1 MEDLEGKF
9 RSLEIDAE
17 IQKLKQ
23 KLQNQNSQNRGTHT
37 TAQSHREHTSTQNAS
52 STPPINEE
60 KKIRFYAI
68 LGLPPDASNQE
79 VKQAYKKLVK
89 RCHPDLFFD
98 NPSRRKKAQEILTK
112 INQAY
117 DEWYSKDNV

>member
-23 KLQNQNSQNRGTHT
+23 NLQNSHSQNGSTYT
-37 TAQSHREHTSTQNAS
+37 TSQSQREHHS
-52 STPPINEE
+52 SKESSSDSPIHEE

-68 LGLPPDASNQE
+68 LGLPPNASMQE

-98 NPSRRKKAQEILTK
+98 NPSRREKAQEILTK

-117 DEWYSKDNV
+117 EELCSKNNL

>member
-23 KLQNQNSQNRGTHT
+23 QLKNLNSQNAGAQ
-37 TAQSHREHTSTQNAS
+37 AQSQHNSTQNAS
-52 STPPINEE
+52 STPPANEE
-60 KKIRFYAI
+60 RKARFYAL
-68 LGLPPDASNQE
+68 LGLPPTASTQE
-79 VKQAYKKLVK
+79 VKQAYKQLVK
-89 RCHPDLFFD
+89 RCHPDLFFG
-98 NPSRRKKAQEILTK
+98 NPSLRQKAQEILTK

-117 DEWYSKDNV
+117 DELCSKK

>member
-9 RSLEIDAE
+9 RSLEMDAE
-17 IQKLKQ
+17 IEKLKQ
-23 KLQNQNSQNRGTHT
+23 KLQNPHRQNGSTYGT
-37 TAQSHREHTSTQNAS
+37 SKREKKYSYTKDFS
-52 STPPINEE
+52 SDSPTHEE

-68 LGLPPDASNQE
+68 LGVPSDASSQE

-89 RCHPDLFFD
+89 KCHPDLFFD
-98 NPSRRKKAQEILTK
+98 NPPLQEKAQEILMK

-117 DEWYSKDNV
+117 EELCSKNNF

>member
-23 KLQNQNSQNRGTHT
+23 KLQNPHSQNGGTHT
-37 TAQSHREHTSTQNAS
+37 TSHSNKEHTSAKNAS
-52 STPPINEE
+52 STPSINEE

-68 LGLPPDASNQE
+68 LGLPPDASIQE

-98 NPSRRKKAQEILTK
+98 NPSLRQKAQEILTK

-117 DEWYSKDNV
+117 DELCSKNK

>member
-23 KLQNQNSQNRGTHT
+23 QLKNLNSHNSGTHT
-37 TAQSHREHTSTQNAS
+37 QSQTSSTQNAS
-52 STPPINEE
+52 SNSPTNEE
-60 KKIRFYAI
+60 RKTRFYAI
-68 LGLPPDASNQE
+68 LGLPLTASSQE
-79 VKQAYKKLVK
+79 VKQAYKQLVK

-98 NPSRRKKAQEILTK
+98 NPSRRQKAQEILTK
-112 INQAY
+112 INQTY
-117 DEWYSKDNV
+117 DELCSKNQL

>member
-17 IQKLKQ
+17 IYKLKQ
-23 KLQNQNSQNRGTHT
+23 KLKNLNNQDSGTQTHSQHN
-37 TAQSHREHTSTQNAS
+37 STQNAS
-52 STPPINEE
+52 SNSPTHEE
-60 KKIRFYAI
+60 RKARFYSI
-68 LGLPPDASNQE
+68 LGLPLNASRQE
-79 VKQAYKKLVK
+79 VKQAYKQLVK

-98 NPSRRKKAQEILTK
+98 NPPLRQKAQEILTK

-117 DEWYSKDNV
+117 DELCSKNQL

>member
-17 IQKLKQ
+17 IHKLKQ
-23 KLQNQNSQNRGTHT
+23 KLKNLNSQNSGTQT
-37 TAQSHREHTSTQNAS
+37 QSQPSSTQNAS
-52 STPPINEE
+52 STSPTNEE
-60 KKIRFYAI
+60 RKVRFYAI
-68 LGLPPDASNQE
+68 LGLPLTASTQE
-79 VKQAYKKLVK
+79 VKQAYKQLVK

-98 NPSRRKKAQEILTK
+98 NPQLRQKAQEILTK

-117 DEWYSKDNV
+117 DELCSKNQ

>member
-9 RSLEIDAE
+9 RALEMDAE
-17 IQKLKQ
+17 IEKLKQ
-23 KLQNQNSQNRGTHT
+23 KLKNSHSQDGSTDGTSKSKKEYSYT
-37 TAQSHREHTSTQNAS
+37 KDFSSDSPTQ
-52 STPPINEE
+52 EE

-68 LGLPPDASNQE
+68 LGVPPDASSQE

-89 RCHPDLFFD
+89 KCHPDLFFD
-98 NPSRRKKAQEILTK
+98 NPPLREKAQEILRK

-117 DEWYSKDNV
+117 EELCSKNHF

>member
-9 RSLEIDAE
+9 RSLEIEAE
-17 IQKLKQ
+17 IQKLKKNLHNPPSPQ
-23 KLQNQNSQNRGTHT
+23 GSTYT
-37 TAQSHREHTSTQNAS
+37 TSNAKREHQSTKEVSFNS
-52 STPPINEE
+52 PLHEE

-68 LGLPPDASNQE
+68 LGLPPNASIQE

-98 NPSRRKKAQEILTK
+98 NPSRREKAQEILRK

-117 DEWYSKDNV
+117 DELCSKNNL